1 MNAYLSLGRWLFI
14 LPFALFG
21 TLHFLNAESMANDVV
36 PTYMPVKTLWVYLA
50 GASMVI
56 AAVCMISEKYDK
68 LAATLLSIML
78 LGFVFLIHVPH
89 AAAGNQ
95 FALPSL
101 LKDMALAGAA
111 MLYAQRWATDRS
123 FIG

>member
-1 MNAYLSLGRWLFI
+1 MNAFLSLGRWFFI
-14 LPFALFG
+14 IPFALFG
-21 TLHFLNAESMANDVV
+21 TLHFLNAQSMAEQVV
-36 PTYMPVKTLWVYLA
+36 PNYLPAKTVWVYLA
-50 GASMVI
+50 GAGMIGASI
-56 AAVCMISEKYDK
+56 CMLSEKYDK

-78 LGFVFLIHVPH
+78 LGFVFLIHLPN
-89 AAAGNQ
+89 ATAGNQ

-111 MLYAQRWATDRS
+111 MMYAQKWATDRS